1 MEIFLDKRAVKQIK
15 VSAQDA
21 IDEGDTDTLRE
32 DVIEAFNDEQIEEIE
47 RRVDSVDFNDF
58 IAEILDEWGGDDVDE
73 LLELLA
79 THLAEAG
86 IDVKYAGAAGAA
98 DEDDEEEE
106 DDDDDDADDE
116 EEEEEVGFVE
126 DPGGEEEV

>member
-86 IDVKYAGAAGAA
+86 IDVKYAGAGNAA
-98 DEDDEEEE
+98 EEDEDEDEE
-106 DDDDDDADDE
+106 DDDDDDADD

>member
-98 DEDDEEEE
+98 EEDDDEEE
-106 DDDDDDADDE
+106 DDDDDADDE